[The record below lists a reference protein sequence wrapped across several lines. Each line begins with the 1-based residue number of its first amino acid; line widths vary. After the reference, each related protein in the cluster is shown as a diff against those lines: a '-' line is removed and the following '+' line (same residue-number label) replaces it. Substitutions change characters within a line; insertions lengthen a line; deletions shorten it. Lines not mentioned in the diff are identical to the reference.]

1 MLKDVVSVEPLEG
14 YRLKL
19 RFEDGVTGII
29 DVEELIPLTGVSA
42 ALQDRSQFLAVRL
55 DPELGTI
62 CWPCGA
68 DLDPDVLY
76 AIVTGTAITT
86 HAAH

>member
-1 MLKDVVSVEPLEG
+1 MLKDIVKVEPLDG

-19 RFEDGVTGII
+19 RFEDGVAGIV
-29 DVEELIPLTGVSA
+29 DVEKLVALTGVFA
-42 ALQDRSQFLAVRL
+42 RLRERSEFLAVRV

-76 AIVTGTAITT
+76 ATVTGTTIAM
-86 HAAH
+86 HLMP